1 MISILFVVKLHF
13 KFTPFV
19 SRLSITKKKSK
30 SYPLLIFSLH
40 FLCLMPRR
48 FSSMAMISSISIIFS
63 IEWIFCNRCISFSLI
78 SDLRD
83 YDSDRCEPLSF
94 L

>member
-1 MISILFVVKLHF
+1 
-13 KFTPFV
+13 
-19 SRLSITKKKSK
+19 
-30 SYPLLIFSLH
+30 
-40 FLCLMPRR
+40 MPRR